1 MQGEK
6 VWADGGYR
14 GDQTI
19 LHGLLPGLTRG
30 FKRETARGR
39 ARHETI
45 NGRFTNWSA
54 LRDVYRHD
62 LSKYYPIFGAV
73 AIFAQIEMLHGF
85 APFQCFSQH
94 DSVVTD
100 SLNETA
106 TVCGTIDKM
115 QWHHWL
121 VINRHHHLAIDH
133 IMMLRCDMDIKD

>member
-6 VWADGGYR
+6 VWADGGHI

-19 LHGLLPGLTRG
+19 LHRILPGLTRE

-62 LSKYYPIFGAV
+62 LSKYYLIFGVV
-73 AIFAQIEMLHGF
+73 AIFTQIEMLHGF

-94 DSVVTD
+94 DSVFTD
-100 SLNETA
+100 SLNKDRYRLRDHLLDA
-106 TVCGTIDKM
+106 MVSPASIPQITIIS
-115 QWHHWL
+115 Q
-121 VINRHHHLAIDH
+121 
-133 IMMLRCDMDIKD
+133 